1 MLALPYAVR
10 LFAALVTLAG
20 APGRT
25 PSPDE
30 QRLFEEGTRAF
41 SSGDAHAAEKAWQ
54 AGYAL
59 GHDPAFLVH
68 IGEAQEK
75 AGAPVQAAASYHR
88 YLQQVPD
95 ASDRADIEQRLA
107 RLAPAAPPPAAS
119 SAPAESP
126 PGEFGAAPATPG
138 APGTAAT
145 PGTPAAPSPAA
156 PGAAVAP
163 GGSPRADDE
172 LPQSQVQASSGWNR
186 YNMTAVVAT
195 AVTVV
200 LLGTAGFFAASAGSD
215 RDDVN
220 RLIRF
225 HDPTTGAP
233 LAYSSVAPEY
243 THAMDEGRRDDRDAK
258 VALVGA
264 TATAAVATLF
274 FVFDA
279 TLTHQPS
286 VSLAPTRDGGLAAVG
301 GWTWRW

>member
-1 MLALPYAVR
+1 MHALPYAVR

-41 SSGDAHAAEKAWQ
+41 SSGDAQTAEKAWQ

-75 AGAPVQAAASYHR
+75 AGAAAQAAASYRR

-95 ASDRADIEQRLA
+95 ASDRVDIEQRLA
-107 RLAPAAPPPAAS
+107 RLAPAAPPPAEP

-126 PGEFGAAPATPG
+126 GEFGAGATSTGPPG
-138 APGTAAT
+138 AAAT
-145 PGTPAAPSPAA
+145 RAAPAAPAPTA
-156 PGAAVAP
+156 PGAAPAP
-163 GGSPRADDE
+163 GASPRADEE

-186 YNMTAVVAT
+186 YNMTALVAT

-215 RDDVN
+215 RDDIN
-220 RLIRF
+220 RLVQF
-225 HDPTTGAP
+225 HDPATGAP
-233 LAYSSVAPEY
+233 LAYSSVAAEY
-243 THAMDEGRRDDRDAK
+243 THAMDEGRRDDHDAK

-264 TATAAVATLF
+264 TVTAAVAALF

-286 VSLAPTRDGGLAAVG
+286 VSLAPAGDGGLAAVG

>member
-1 MLALPYAVR
+1 MQALPHAVR
-10 LFAALVTLAG
+10 LFAALVALAG

-30 QRLFEEGTRAF
+30 QRLFEEGARALAT
-41 SSGDAHAAEKAWQ
+41 GDAPAAEKAWQ

-75 AGAPVQAAASYHR
+75 AGAPAQAVASYRR

-95 ASDRADIEQRLA
+95 ASDRVDIEQRLA
-107 RLAPAAPPPAAS
+107 RLAPAAPPAATA

-126 PGEFGAAPATPG
+126 PGEFGATG
-138 APGTAAT
+138 ATAAT
-145 PGTPAAPSPAA
+145 PAPAAPTPARAGAVGA
-156 PGAAVAP
+156 PGA
-163 GGSPRADDE
+163 SPRADEE
-172 LPQSQVQASSGWNR
+172 LPASGAPASSGWNR
-186 YNMTAVVAT
+186 YNMTALVAT

-215 RDDVN
+215 RDDIN
-220 RLIRF
+220 RLVQF
-225 HDPTTGAP
+225 HDPVTGAP
-233 LAYSSVAPEY
+233 LAYSSVAAQY
-243 THAMDEGRRDDRDAK
+243 THAMDEGRRDDHDAK

-264 TATAAVATLF
+264 TVTAAVAALF

-279 TLTHQPS
+279 TLTRQPA
-286 VSLAPTRDGGLAAVG
+286 VSIAPTRDGGLAAVG